1 MKTVAIMQPCFVPYA
16 GYFRLFPATDLF
28 IVYDCV
34 QFPRRGFIH
43 RNKLPSQLSEEKWL
57 TLPILKCRRDTRIKD
72 LAFST
77 DAKTR
82 METQIL
88 KFPSLEKTNIEG
100 CETRMRL
107 TNFSMQPVDYIVSF
121 LEYIC
126 NILGLPFRTKR
137 SSDFHIPSEI
147 TGQDRIIEILKLVGA
162 TNYVNT
168 PGGKHLY
175 NANTFSENG
184 IDLRFLEPYN
194 GSFWSILHRVLTE
207 QPHEISD
214 EIMRQI

>member
-1 MKTVAIMQPCFVPYA
+1 
-16 GYFRLFPATDLF
+16 
-28 IVYDCV
+28 
-34 QFPRRGFIH
+34 
-43 RNKLPSQLSEEKWL
+43 
-57 TLPILKCRRDTRIKD
+57 
-72 LAFST
+72 
-77 DAKTR
+77 